1 MSKRKR
7 KPDAPAK
14 RVYVL
19 YDERAWYD
27 VDEASVL
34 MAADNLEE
42 VKIGRSLYPNSVLYS
57 YRETYS
63 KKDKKILLVDE
74 RLEE

>member
-1 MSKRKR
+1 MSKKKR
-7 KPDAPAK
+7 KPIASAK

-34 MAADNLEE
+34 MAAENLEE
-42 VKIGRSLYPNSVLYS
+42 VKIGRSLFPNSVLYS

>member
-7 KPDAPAK
+7 KPETSAR

-34 MAADNLEE
+34 MAAETLEE
-42 VKIGRSLYPNSVLYS
+42 VKVGRSLFPNSVLYS
-57 YRETYS
+57 YKEMYS
-63 KKDKKILLVDE
+63 KKDKKTLLVEE